1 MKIYCSDF
9 CGKLIPKITSI
20 LLIFLLFSMSACAQK
35 STPTT
40 VSNSSDS
47 FDLALLKN
55 KKARSIGPATMS
67 GRVTSIDA
75 VWDNPDIIYV
85 GTASG
90 GVWKSENGGTTFT
103 SVFDDN
109 PIINIGAV
117 AIQQSNPSVVWVGT
131 GEGNP
136 RNTVSLGLGGGIFKS
151 MDGGKTWKNMGLG
164 KSSNIHRIIVDPNNP
179 DVVYVGVIGNP
190 FADHPER
197 GVYKTTD
204 GGETWKNILF
214 TNQRSGV
221 GDMIM
226 DPSNPN
232 KIFVNMWEHHRT
244 PYDFK
249 SGGPGSGM
257 YVTYDAGKT
266 FTKLDEKNGLPKGDY
281 GRMGFA
287 IANSDPNIVYAL
299 VESKKNA
306 LYKSEDGGMNWKK
319 INDDEDVAN
328 NRPFYFQDIAV
339 DPMNENRLYNVYQ
352 MISMSEDGGKTFKVI
367 VPYSG
372 VHPDHHAFWIH
383 PKDPSF
389 IINGNDGGIAI
400 SRDRGRKWQFAESI
414 PVGQYYHINVDNDVP
429 YNVYGG
435 LQDNGSWKG
444 PAYTWM
450 TGGIR
455 NQYFEVVLFG
465 DGFDVSP
472 DPDDSRYGYAMS
484 QGGNLARYDAETG
497 KTEFIKPVHPDKD
510 FRIRYNWNAAVAQDP
525 HDNSSLYFGSQ
536 FVHKSTDKG
545 MNWEIIS
552 PDLTTDN
559 KEQQKASDN
568 SGGLT
573 IDITSAEFHNAILCI
588 APSPVDKNV
597 VWAGTDDG
605 NVQVTKDGGKTW
617 NEVSG
622 RMSGL
627 PDEAWIP
634 QIRASDYN
642 AGEAFVVANNYR
654 NDGQFTPY
662 LYRTTDYGVTWNRV
676 IKDGDVNGYVLSVIQ
691 DPVEP
696 NLVFVG
702 TEQGLYVSFDNAVT
716 FQRWKHGFPP
726 VSTMDLTIQKRE
738 ADLVAATFGRA
749 IFVLDDIR
757 PLRAIAATKGKGFD
771 GNLKAF
777 ASSDAYQAEIKDAPG
792 IMFGADGMYEGE
804 NRPTGGRISFFARP
818 EVKDFDSAQPDGEDK
833 EGKEQKEA
841 EAVMSVRAESR
852 TATKEETAKG
862 VKKKATSAGK
872 KLVKMENKTMAAE
885 ETLSDKTDSTKK
897 KMASDTLTAKIYAMN
912 GDLIRTLQQKVDT
925 VGVHT
930 LRWRLDEKGVR
941 FPGRSKPKKGD
952 DEPSGLDVMP
962 GTYKVVLHFRDEM
975 DSTMIEVKSDPRL
988 PFNTTDVNEKR
999 KLTKQLYGS
1008 IEKLT
1013 AAVDGLDDAKNST
1026 DMILSQIKGIV
1037 DPMKDNPLLD
1047 SLKKTTTSMQDSIKT
1062 VREMILG
1069 KKMEK
1074 QGYGRA
1080 YELTPQGKVF
1090 EAYRYI
1096 QSKPRVTAAERNLL
1110 KDAETLT
1117 EEAVTKVNEFFAT
1130 QWADYRK
1137 KVAAAPLSMFK
1148 EYETI
1153 K

>member
-1 MKIYCSDF
+1 MKSFPYRVKTIVF
-9 CGKLIPKITSI
+9 
-20 LLIFLLFSMSACAQK
+20 LLILSLNSCAQK
-35 STPTT
+35 STPIATT
-40 VSNSSDS
+40 VIKSSNS

-151 MDGGKTWKNMGLG
+151 MDGGKTWKNMGLE

-190 FADHPER
+190 FADHSER

-226 DPSNPN
+226 DPTNPN
-232 KIFVNMWEHHRT
+232 KMFVNMWEHHRT

-266 FTKLDEKNGLPKGDY
+266 FTKLDEKNGLPKGEY

-328 NRPFYFQDIAV
+328 NRPFYFQDIVV
-339 DPMNENRLYNVYQ
+339 DPQNENRLYNVYQ

-400 SRDRGRKWQFAESI
+400 SRDRGRNWMFAESI

-435 LQDNGSWKG
+435 LQDNGSWRG

-455 NQYFEVVLFG
+455 NQFFEVVLFG
-465 DGFDVSP
+465 DGFDVLP
-472 DPDDSRYGYAMS
+472 DLDDSRYGYAMS

-510 FRIRYNWNAAVAQDP
+510 LRVRYNWNAAIAQDP
-525 HDNSSLYFGSQ
+525 HDNSTLYFGSQ

-573 IDITSAEFHNAILCI
+573 IDITSAEFHNAILSLG
-588 APSPVDKNV
+588 PSPVDKNV

-617 NEVSG
+617 TEVSG
-622 RMSGL
+622 RMTGL

-642 AGEAFVVANNYR
+642 AGEAFIVANNYR
-654 NDGQFTPY
+654 NDGKFTPY
-662 LYRTTDYGVTWNRV
+662 LYRTADYGVTWTRML
-676 IKDGDVNGYVLSVIQ
+676 KEGDVNGYVLSVLQ
-691 DPVEP
+691 DPTEP
-696 NLVFVG
+696 NLIFVG
-702 TEQGLYVSFDNAVT
+702 TEQGLYVSFDNGSS
-716 FQRWKHGFPP
+716 FERWKHGFPP
-726 VSTMDLTIQKRE
+726 VSTMDLTIQERE
-738 ADLVAATFGRA
+738 GDLVAATFGRA

-757 PLRAIAATKGKGFD
+757 PLRAIAATKGKGFKK
-771 GNLKAF
+771 NLKAF
-777 ASSDAYQAEIKDAPG
+777 AAPDAYQAEIKDAPG
-792 IMFGADGMYEGE
+792 VMFGADAMYQGE
-804 NRPTGGRISFFARP
+804 NRDTGGRISFFARP
-818 EVKDFDSAQPDGEDK
+818 EVKEKK
-833 EGKEQKEA
+833 EEESKEQGEKSKDEN
-841 EAVMSVRAESR
+841 V
-852 TATKEETAKG
+852 KDD
-862 VKKKATSAGK
+862 KKKA
-872 KLVKMENKTMAAE
+872 
-885 ETLSDKTDSTKK
+885 
-897 KMASDTLTAKIYAMN
+897 ASDTLIAKIYSVN

-930 LRWRLDEKGVR
+930 MRWKLDEKGIR
-941 FPGRSKPKKGD
+941 FPGRLKPKKND
-952 DEPSGLDVMP
+952 DEPGGMDVLP

-975 DSTMIEVKSDPRL
+975 DSTMITVKADPRI
-988 PFNTTDVNEKR
+988 PFNITDVNEKR

-1026 DMILSQIKGIV
+1026 DMILSQIKGAA
-1037 DPMKDNPLLD
+1037 DPMTDNPLLD
-1047 SLKKTTTSMQDSIKT
+1047 SLKKTTTAMQDSIKT
-1062 VREMILG
+1062 VKEIIMGEEM
-1069 KKMEK
+1069 ER
-1074 QGYGRA
+1074 QGYGRP
-1080 YELTPQGKVF
+1080 YQLTPQGKVF

-1096 QSKPRVTAAERNLL
+1096 RSKSVVTAAERNLL

-1117 EEAVTKVNEFFAT
+1117 TEAVTKVNEFFAT

-1137 KVAAAPLSMFK
+1137 KVAAAPLSTFK
-1148 EYETI
+1148 EYEAI